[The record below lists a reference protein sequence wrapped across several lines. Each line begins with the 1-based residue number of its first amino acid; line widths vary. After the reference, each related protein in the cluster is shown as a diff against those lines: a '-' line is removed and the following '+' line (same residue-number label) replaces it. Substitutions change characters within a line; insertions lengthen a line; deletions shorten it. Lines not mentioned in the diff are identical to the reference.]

1 MSVALKT
8 VCKCFLLE
16 MLKCIFLFC
25 LLRLLKG
32 FWMSRDGRET
42 FDFVASVIF
51 FFLKFFDSLKV
62 DSFANISCD
71 ASCSQEKLLRLPLHR
86 WKMCYQRCP
95 PPPITPV
102 LLLQVSILIQQRVTQ
117 SQRSIFSHSA
127 TRSSIP
133 TAVFLMSTS
142 SCPSRITTTRA
153 FS

>member
-1 MSVALKT
+1 MYFSFLSSKT
-8 VCKCFLLE
+8 VK
-16 MLKCIFLFC
+16 
-25 LLRLLKG
+25 RLLNEPRWK
-32 FWMSRDGRET
+32 RDIWLCCLG
-42 FDFVASVIF
+42 DF

-142 SCPSRITTTRA
+142 SCPSRITTTHA

>member
-1 MSVALKT
+1 MSVALQT

-42 FDFVASVIF
+42 FDFVASAIF
-51 FFLKFFDSLKV
+51 FFPKNFQRKKKSLKV

-71 ASCSQEKLLRLPLHR
+71 ASCSQEKLLWLPLHR

-95 PPPITPV
+95 
-102 LLLQVSILIQQRVTQ
+102 Q

-142 SCPSRITTTRA
+142 SCPSRITTTHA